1 MTRRRIVID
10 TNVVIS
16 AAVRPDGTQA
26 QVIELVALRVV
37 ELCVSSEILAASIR
51 GKSAGYSI

>member
-26 QVIELVALRVV
+26 QVSELVALRVV
-37 ELCVSSEILAASIR
+37 ELCVSSEIR
-51 GKSAGYSI
+51 GMSAGYSI